1 MDRRTLTGCLVFLLC
16 FALVSTATAT
26 VYYVDSAGG
35 NDNNSGT
42 STGSAWQSLTK
53 VSATT
58 FAPGDQILL
67 KCGSVWAGQQLY
79 PKGSGSSGSPI
90 VITSYSTGAKP
101 LANCNG
107 AFLDAVYLYNQAYWE
122 INNLEITNTAASPMV
137 GGHGVYV
144 KAVDAG
150 TVNHIYLKN
159 LTIHDV
165 NGDLNSGGDHGKN
178 NGGILVEA
186 GGTVRTHFNDVLIE
200 GNSVYHVDTTAIR
213 TWSAWPSCGCQ
224 TWEPVTNL
232 VIRNNTVDDLGGD
245 GIVACHAQSPLMEY
259 NVASHCQARNCTR
272 PNVAIWTWD
281 CRDAVLQFNEAYA
294 TYKGDGDGC
303 GYDVDSWN
311 QRAIVQCNYSH
322 DNEGGFMLVMS
333 CAPDPAQCLD
343 TVDTVIRYN
352 ISQHDGLSNEHMIR
366 VANSVYNTQF
376 YNNVFYLGADQARVD
391 VNYHSGSSYQH
402 GIYYYNNIFYILE
415 SGATYGS
422 GGIYDYNVF
431 YGVHPSDEPTDAHKL
446 TSNPMLVN
454 PGGAGIGRS
463 TCTAYQI
470 QSGSPCINSGM
481 SVPNCG
487 TQDFFG
493 NPMPVGATDR
503 GAHEYQGGGGSPP
516 VANFTGNPT
525 SGTAPLN
532 VAFTD
537 SSTNN
542 PTSWSWVFGDGG
554 TSAAQNPS
562 HSYAAGTYT
571 VTLTAANAY
580 GSDGETK
587 TNYITATSG
596 GSAPTFVAAGNVAAG
611 TADIT
616 PALPAGIAGNDILL
630 LFVETANQI
639 SSIINQNGGTWT
651 QVTGSP
657 QGYGAA
663 AASNAVRI
671 TVFWSRYNGTQG
683 APTVGDSGNHQLAR
697 IIALRGATTGGDP
710 CNVTAGG
717 TESTVDTSGAI
728 PGATTT
734 VANTLVV
741 AAITTSLPDANGT
754 SNFSAWANADLTG
767 LAERTD
773 NVSNAGNGGGLAVAT
788 GVKATAG
795 AYASTAVTC
804 GTATTKAMLSL
815 AIRP

>member
-1 MDRRTLTGCLVFLLC
+1 MDRRTQVRSPFAGFLVFLLC
-16 FALVSTATAT
+16 LALASTATAT
-26 VYYVDSAGG
+26 SYYVDSAGG

-58 FAPGDQILL
+58 FVPGDQILL
-67 KCGSVWAGQQLY
+67 KCGSAWAGQQLY

-90 VITSYSTGAKP
+90 VINSYGTGAKP
-101 LANCNG
+101 LTNCNG

-122 INNLEITNTAASPMV
+122 INNLEITNTAAAPMV

-178 NGGILVEA
+178 NGGILVDA

-200 GNSVYHVDTTAIR
+200 SNSIYHVDTTAIK

-224 TWEPVTNL
+224 TWEPFTNL

-245 GIVACHAQSPLMEY
+245 GIVACYAQSALMEY
-259 NVASHCQARNCTR
+259 NVASHCQARGCTR

-281 CRDAVLQFNEAYA
+281 CRDAVFQFNEAYA

-311 QRAIVQCNYSH
+311 QRALVQYNYSH
-322 DNEGGFMLVMS
+322 NNEGGFLLAIS

-352 ISQHDGLSNEHMIR
+352 ISQHDGVSNEHMIR

-376 YNNVFYLGADQARVD
+376 YNNVFYLGSDQSRVD

-422 GGIYDYNVF
+422 GGTYDYNVF
-431 YGVHPSDEPTDAHKL
+431 YGVHPSDEPADAHKL

-454 PGGAGIGRS
+454 AGGAGIGRS
-463 TCTAYQI
+463 TCTAYQL
-470 QSGSPCINSGM
+470 QSGSPCINSGLTIA
-481 SVPNCG
+481 NNG
-487 TQDFFG
+487 GKDFFG
-493 NPMPVGATDR
+493 NPMPVGVTDR
-503 GAHEYQGGGGSPP
+503 GAHEYQSGGSPP

-525 SGTAPLN
+525 SGPSPLT

-537 SSTNN
+537 TSTGS
-542 PTSWSWVFGDGG
+542 PTSWSWTFGDGG
-554 TSAAQNPS
+554 TSTVKNPS
-562 HSYAAGTYT
+562 HTYSGAGAYT
-571 VTLTAANAY
+571 VALTATNAY
-580 GSDGETK
+580 GSNTNTK
-587 TNYITATSG
+587 TNYITVTGGGTPQDYFCASALVNTGTLKSGDHTSVHASDNVYMVVGAAKSGNKYTAQVSYTYNTGLSSLSALTVTVEGKVSTGSQPVTVYAFNYSTSTWTSVGTGTFTTTDSTLTPTVSSPANYLSG
-596 GSAPTFVAAGNVAAG
+596 GTIQTRVKV
-611 TADIT
+611 
-616 PALPAGIAGNDILL
+616 
-630 LFVETANQI
+630 
-639 SSIINQNGGTWT
+639 GGT
-651 QVTGSP
+651 G
-657 QGYGAA
+657 
-663 AASNAVRI
+663 
-671 TVFWSRYNGTQG
+671 
-683 APTVGDSGNHQLAR
+683 
-697 IIALRGATTGGDP
+697 
-710 CNVTAGG
+710 
-717 TESTVDTSGAI
+717 
-728 PGATTT
+728 
-734 VANTLVV
+734 
-741 AAITTSLPDANGT
+741 
-754 SNFSAWANADLTG
+754 
-767 LAERTD
+767 
-773 NVSNAGNGGGLAVAT
+773 
-788 GVKATAG
+788 
-795 AYASTAVTC
+795 STAFDSSTDLAKI
-804 GTATTKAMLSL
+804 TAT
-815 AIRP
+815 P